1 MKAKYLLLSLLLLV
15 PFFASAQDA
24 AQPVKKYGF
33 KSAIVKSTTD
43 MMGQVIEMTGYI
55 EEYGAL
61 ECQKVSIDLPGMGSV
76 ETAVINKDGKAWT
89 VNYTMKQVEETTPE
103 EQVNFLELSDEDVE
117 KYKIKEIGK
126 EVLLGKECIK
136 YSVENEVQGLKANL
150 TVWAYKGFPMK
161 TETEVQG
168 FKIVFTVT
176 DFQEDAMVLPQ
187 IFDVPE
193 FK

>member
-15 PFFASAQDA
+15 PFFASAQDV

>member
-15 PFFASAQDA
+15 PFFASAQDV

-168 FKIVFTVT
+168 FKIVFKVT

>member
-15 PFFASAQDA
+15 PFFASAQDV

-43 MMGQVIEMTGYI
+43 MRGQVIEMTGYI

-168 FKIVFTVT
+168 FKIVFKVT